1 MKTIGQLLT
10 SKGSTVWTISPDA
23 TVYDALQLMAEKNIG
38 ALVVTKDGAPVGII
52 SERDYARKGIL
63 SGLTSQDTRV
73 SEIMVSRIVC
83 IKSEN
88 SIEEGMA
95 LMSDK
100 HIRHLPVIEDDK
112 LGGIVSIGDLVTAVI
127 EEQKFTI
134 DQLTHYING

>member
-1 MKTIGQLLT
+1 MKIIAQLLK
-10 SKGSTVWTISPDA
+10 SKGNNVWTVKPDA

-38 ALVVTKDGAPVGII
+38 ALVVTKDDMPVGII

-63 SGLTSQDTRV
+63 RGLLSQDTLV
-73 SEIMVSRIVC
+73 SEIMVTRIVC
-83 IKSEN
+83 IKSGG

-100 HIRHLPVIEDDK
+100 HVRHLPIVEDQK
-112 LGGIVSIGDLVTAVI
+112 LLGIVSIGDLVSATI

-134 DQLTHYING
+134 EQLTHYING